1 MIYYVCLT
9 TNKINNKKY
18 IGKSSYYKDPDK
30 HTYLGSG
37 VLIKK
42 AIKKYGKENFTKEIL
57 EIFDNENDALQA
69 EIRYI
74 KKFNAL
80 EDDNFYN
87 LSTGGE
93 GMEGMKMTEE
103 IKKKMSESSKGIK
116 SSMYGKTHSQETKE
130 KMSKSRKGKL
140 KSEEWRKKIS
150 ESQRGAKSNKA
161 KRTSIIVD
169 NTIYTKDT
177 QRDMVKFLESKFG
190 FKGTLNWF
198 CKKQIP
204 KKHQDRVS
212 FIEK

>member
-1 MIYYVCLT
+1 MIYYVYLT

-42 AIKKYGKENFTKEIL
+42 VIKKYGKENFTKEIL

-80 EDDNFYN
+80 EDDNYYN

-103 IKKKMSESSKGIK
+103 IKKKMSEAKKGK
-116 SSMYGKTHSQETKE
+116 QRNKHSQETKE
-130 KMSKSRKGKL
+130 KMSKSRKGKT
-140 KSEEWRKKIS
+140 KSKEWRKKIG

>member
-1 MIYYVCLT
+1 MIYYVYLT

-18 IGKSSYYKDPDK
+18 IGKSSYWDCPSK
-30 HTYLGSG
+30 HNYYGSG

-42 AIKKYGKENFTKEIL
+42 AVKKYGKENFTKEIL

-150 ESQRGAKSNKA
+150 EGQRGAKNHNS
-161 KRTSIIVD
+161 KRTSIMVD

-177 QRDMVKFLESKFG
+177 KRDMIKFLEEEFK
-190 FKGTLNWF
+190 FKGALGWF
-198 CKKQIP
+198 YKKQIP
-204 KKHQDRVS
+204 KKYQDRVY